1 MALTVWSPIDESKGT
16 VQVAVN
22 PPLEVGVTVDT
33 VEPPKVIT
41 TLEIGSNPLP
51 VTVTEVKT
59 EPEEEGLIE
68 MVGLDELPDVE
79 KFQLSDCHQLLL
91 NARRY

>member
-1 MALTVWSPIDESKGT
+1 MKV
-16 VQVAVN
+16 VVN

-41 TLEIGSNPLP
+41 TVEIGSNPLP

-59 EPEEEGLIE
+59 GPEVGLIE
-68 MVGLDELPDVE
+68 MVGLDELPDVGRE
-79 KFQLSDCHQLLL
+79 I
-91 NARRY
+91 